1 MKDTLLFG
9 NTLWL
14 WALLLLLPLGG
25 LFYWAQKQRV
35 LLLAKIVAPRLRD
48 ALVGNLSLWKR
59 TLRFI
64 FLLLALAFLIIAL
77 AQPRFGYEEHQVKS
91 HGRDVMMAIDVS
103 RSMLA
108 TDVTPTRLARAQ
120 LLGQDV
126 LALLPGDRIGL
137 IAFAGRAFLEAPMTL
152 DHTAIRDALTELD
165 TALIP
170 KGGTNIAD
178 AIELA
183 ITAFGKSEG
192 TDRALVLIT
201 DGEELEADGVAAA
214 KEAAAQGIKIFTIGI
229 GSEEGSL
236 IPIKNELG
244 ENDFV
249 RDERGKPVLS
259 KLDVP
264 RLKEIAAVTSGFY
277 EPYGTDAAQTVVQ
290 KGILPLAATNAA
302 SLTAR
307 RPIERYEWP
316 LSAALFFLTLWC
328 LLSERCRKNRRA
340 LALLLLGIFCCVPQ
354 GEAAP
359 GIDAY
364 QQGNYPAALDEFEQQ
379 LQSGSASDALRF
391 DAGAAAYQQQDYK
404 KAESYFTDAMTSS
417 SPKIQQAAT
426 YNLANTL
433 VREGETAQ
441 EKSEKLSD
449 WNNAIQHYETV
460 LKADPK
466 NQQAKEN
473 RDLVKKM
480 IEKLKQ
486 EKEQEPPK
494 NQPQQSPQDQKNK
507 ENKKDQN
514 SKDQN
519 KKDPSKNDSNK
530 NQNNSQQQD
539 QKKDQQNNP
548 SQNSSGGGNGSKPDA
563 TPPPKDSQQ
572 QGNGSSSPDQ
582 KAGEHPTPT
591 PTPSPSNAGSS
602 NNNNNG
608 PQATPTPSASP
619 SQKKSSPS
627 NQSEKQDQPQ
637 NQSQPSPSPQGNNA
651 PNNSSSN
658 NQGAAPQPGSSA
670 QPAPSEKKNGELSG
684 GAQKKEEPLNA
695 ATAAAEGGTNNA
707 MTPSQAEAV
716 LRSVSDEE
724 AHVQFQ
730 EQKKSEETTRDW

>member
-9 NTLWL
+9 NTLYL
-14 WALLLLLPLGG
+14 WALLLLLPLSW
-25 LFYWAQKQRV
+25 LFYWAQRQRT
-35 LLLAKIVAPRLRD
+35 LLLQKIIAPRLRE
-48 ALVGNLSLWKR
+48 ALVGNFSLSKR
-59 TLRFI
+59 ILRFG

-77 AQPRFGYEEHQVKS
+77 AKPRFGYEEHEVKS
-91 HGRDVMMAIDVS
+91 HGRDVIMAIDVS

-108 TDVTPTRLARAQ
+108 IDVTPTRLARAQ

-137 IAFAGRAFLEAPMTL
+137 IAFAGSSFLEAPMTL
-152 DHTAIRDALTELD
+152 DHTAIRDALAELD

-178 AIELA
+178 AIQLA

-236 IPIKNELG
+236 IPIKNEMR

-249 RDERGKPVLS
+249 RDEHGKPVLS
-259 KLDVP
+259 KLDVS
-264 RLKEIAAVTSGFY
+264 RLKEIAGVTGGFY
-277 EPYGTDAAQTVVQ
+277 QPYGTDAAQIVVQ
-290 KGILPLAATNAA
+290 KGILPLAETNA
-302 SLTAR
+302 STLTAR

-316 LSAALFFLTLWC
+316 LSAALFFLSLWC
-328 LLSERCRKNRRA
+328 LLNERRRKNRSA
-340 LALLLLGIFCCVPQ
+340 LALLFLGIFCCGAQ
-354 GEAAP
+354 GKAAT

-364 QQGNYPAALDEFEQQ
+364 KQGNYPAALEEFEKQ
-379 LQSGSASDALRF
+379 LQSGAASDAVRF
-391 DAGAAAYQQQDYK
+391 DAGTAAYQQQDYK
-404 KAESYFTDAMTSS
+404 KAERYFTDAMTSS

-433 VREGETAQ
+433 VREGEASQ

-449 WNNAIQHYETV
+449 WNNALQHYETV
-460 LKADPK
+460 LKGDPK
-466 NQQAKEN
+466 NQPAKEN

-486 EKEQEPPK
+486 EKEPEPPK
-494 NQPQQSPQDQKNK
+494 NQPQQSPQDHNNK

-514 SKDQN
+514 NKDKNQSSQNQQSKDQ
-519 KKDPSKNDSNK
+519 DKN
-530 NQNNSQQQD
+530 

-548 SQNSSGGGNGSKPDA
+548 SQNNSGGGNGTKPDA
-563 TPPPKDSQQ
+563 TTPPKDSQQ

-582 KAGEHPTPT
+582 NQKAGEQPTPT
-591 PTPSPSNAGSS
+591 PTPS
-602 NNNNNG
+602 NNG
-608 PQATPTPSASP
+608 SGSDNSNGTQPAPTPSASP
-619 SQKKSSPS
+619 NEEKSSS
-627 NQSEKQDQPQ
+627 ANQSGKQDQPQ
-637 NQSQPSPSPQGNNA
+637 NQAQASPSQANSPQNT
-651 PNNSSSN
+651 PSSN
-658 NQGAAPQPGSSA
+658 NQKTAPRPGSVA
-670 QPAPSEKKNGELSG
+670 QPTPSEKKSGELSG
-684 GAQKKEEPLNA
+684 GAQKQAEPLNA
-695 ATAAAEGGTNNA
+695 AAAEEETNNA

-716 LRSVSDEE
+716 LRSVGDEE

-730 EQKKSEETTRDW
+730 DQKKSEETTRDW